1 MLGVGYLGGV
11 DVTDHPRGVWQ
22 CLRFSKVLMLQYLLR
37 WLQSS
42 NAAKSLSKE
51 GAFKA
56 EVHALVSIDPQVID
70 T

>member
-1 MLGVGYLGGV
+1 
-11 DVTDHPRGVWQ
+11 
-22 CLRFSKVLMLQYLLR
+22 MLQYLLR

-56 EVHALVSIDPQVID
+56 EVHALVAIDPQVIID
-70 T
+70 I